1 MKYGVIHTCL
11 TLRVNM
17 EEKKQVKTI
26 RFTDGDLIKINQFLE
41 QNPGMDFS
49 TLIRISINRFIEDPK
64 LNQVPLVQELK
75 EKKIWN

>member
-1 MKYGVIHTCL
+1 
-11 TLRVNM
+11 M